1 MKEHIVTVVTTKNNI
16 QYKIGIKEKQDFE
29 VIKGKIINAG
39 NNEFIEILETCFILK
54 SEILSIEMY
63 KVSEEAQDEN

>member
-16 QYKIGIKEKQDFE
+16 QYKIGIKEKQEFE

-39 NNEFIEILETCFILK
+39 NNEFI
-54 SEILSIEMY
+54 
-63 KVSEEAQDEN
+63 